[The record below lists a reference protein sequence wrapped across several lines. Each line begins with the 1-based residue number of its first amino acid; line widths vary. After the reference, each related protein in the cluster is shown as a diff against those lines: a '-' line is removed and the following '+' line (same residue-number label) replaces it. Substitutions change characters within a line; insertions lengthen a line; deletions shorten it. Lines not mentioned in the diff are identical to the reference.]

1 MSLTRGLGSKFPCP
15 VCLVP
20 DASLANIHKVYALRT
35 AEETQ
40 AIIKQATNMNTTDS
54 ETLLKSYGLRP
65 VQVSSKF

>member
-20 DASLANIHKVYALRT
+20 DASLANIKEVFAPRT
-35 AEETQ
+35 AKETQ
-40 AIIKQATNMNTTDS
+40 AIIKQATNMNMTDS
-54 ETLLKSYGLRP
+54 ETLLKSYRLHP